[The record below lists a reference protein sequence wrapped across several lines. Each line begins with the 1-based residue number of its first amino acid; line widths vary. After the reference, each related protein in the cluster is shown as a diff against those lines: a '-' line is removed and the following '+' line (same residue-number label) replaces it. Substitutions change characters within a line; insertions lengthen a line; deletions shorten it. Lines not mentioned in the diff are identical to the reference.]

1 MYEKDSSK
9 TTSTSIITFF
19 SNSIPE
25 FTMNKKKISLY
36 FVTPVLFSF
45 FVMSFCDLVGIGVD
59 NAISDFRIS
68 NTLAQMLPMAVF
80 FWFFA
85 LSVFVGIVQ
94 DRIGKR
100 NMVNIGML
108 VTAAGLL
115 LPYFYYTFPLLLAGF
130 VLLGIG
136 NTILQ
141 VAANPLLIDVVPA
154 NRSSSFLSFSQFVKA
169 IGSMVAPFLAAF
181 FAMSFGDWKI
191 VFLVFGIFSLLSV
204 AWLYFVPITE
214 TVSKEKKA
222 TFGSSFALL
231 RIPFILLMV
240 LGIFFVVG
248 IDVGINSTSGQFLMD
263 KLGMDPEPAKQG
275 RSLYFFGKMLGTFL
289 GAIMLTRLNPG
300 RFLLGSSIFTL
311 VTILVFIWSPSTV
324 VALPLM
330 FLIGMAASNIFPLI
344 FSIAAAAYPT
354 RTNEISGL
362 MIMAVSG
369 GAFIPWF
376 IGIISDMTST
386 ATGMYVF
393 VACALYLI
401 FVSVLAVSQQ
411 RKPRNQ

>member
-1 MYEKDSSK
+1 
-9 TTSTSIITFF
+9 
-19 SNSIPE
+19 
-25 FTMNKKKISLY
+25 MNKKKISLY

-59 NAISDFRIS
+59 NAISDFNIS

-204 AWLYFVPITE
+204 TWLYFVPVTE
-214 TVSKEKKA
+214 TVSTEKKA

-330 FLIGMAASNIFPLI
+330 FLVGMAASNIFPLI
-344 FSIAAAAYPT
+344 FSITAAAYPT

-376 IGIISDMTST
+376 IGIITDMTST
-386 ATGMYVF
+386 STGMYVF
-393 VACALYLI
+393 VACAIYLI
-401 FVSVLAVSQQ
+401 FVSVIAVSRHAKIRIQ
-411 RKPRNQ
+411 